1 MILLLADGGVLLL
14 NFNNSFFDLF
24 LQLFYL
30 FLLLLKLL
38 FFVLNLAFF
47 VSDFAIRVGQL
58 VFCELKFSFASQFH
72 VVYLFKALFIL
83 ALDVLDLLFRI
94 VIDLI
99 HGLCIVSFHG
109 LDFFLKLLYL
119 LSLSLDK
126 VGVLFKF
133 LIDGSFVLCQ

>member
-1 MILLLADGGVLLL
+1 MILLLTDGGVLLL

-30 FLLLLKLL
+30 FLLLLELL
-38 FFVLNLAFF
+38 LFVLNLAFF
-47 VSDFAIRVGQL
+47 VSDFAVRVGQF
-58 VFCELKFSFASQFH
+58 VFCELQFGLASQFH
-72 VVYLFKALFIL
+72 IVYLFEALFVL
-83 ALDVLDLLFRI
+83 TLDVLDLLFRI

-109 LDFFLKLLYL
+109 LDFVLKLLNL

-126 VGVLFKF
+126 VGVFFEF
-133 LIDGSFVLCQ
+133 LIYSSFVLCQ